1 MFNRRELN
9 SPIFLVNTFTLDFNW
24 TFSDSM
30 EEWRDLYL
38 FTFCINVSF
47 SERRK
52 VEVELAKVGRVGIVG
67 LVGLKRVGGEGE
79 REEEPRF
86 IAFSRRV
93 FGRGGRGDR
102 RFAGGF

>member
-1 MFNRRELN
+1 
-9 SPIFLVNTFTLDFNW
+9 
-24 TFSDSM
+24 
-30 EEWRDLYL
+30 
-38 FTFCINVSF
+38 
-47 SERRK
+47 
-52 VEVELAKVGRVGIVG
+52 VELAKVGRVGIVG